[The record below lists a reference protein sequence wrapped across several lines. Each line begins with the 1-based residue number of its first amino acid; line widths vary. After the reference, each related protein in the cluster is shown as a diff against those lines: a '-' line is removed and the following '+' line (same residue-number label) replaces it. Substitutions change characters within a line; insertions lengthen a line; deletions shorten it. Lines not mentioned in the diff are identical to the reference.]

1 MTIYAPTGIVTYLAR
16 HVIHQI
22 EDIGDIRI
30 SLKTYNLDRNEFS
43 EGVTFP
49 DDCDI
54 LITYA
59 QPKDESL
66 VASVLTKYSVTAF
79 ATVEYLNKH
88 PLTGPED
95 LINHSCILIDSM
107 LVDEANI
114 WRFRVHGSDDVHDY
128 RVTGNYICDNTQTA
142 TELARNNLGIVF
154 APKESL
160 KKN

>member
-1 MTIYAPTGIVTYLAR
+1 M
-16 HVIHQI
+16 
-22 EDIGDIRI
+22 
-30 SLKTYNLDRNEFS
+30 
-43 EGVTFP
+43 
-49 DDCDI
+49 
-54 LITYA
+54 
-59 QPKDESL
+59 
-66 VASVLTKYSVTAF
+66 ASVLTQYSVTAF

-142 TELARNNLGIVF
+142 WSWQEIILGLF
-154 APKESL
+154 CAKREPE
-160 KKN
+160 KN